1 MQMGFEEGVR
11 ERDFSFLLVLPCSVC
26 VRERERER
34 QTLENRELYKACES
48 AVDTMESVGVA
59 TKLYGL

>member
-1 MQMGFEEGVR
+1 MLCVCVR
-11 ERDFSFLLVLPCSVC
+11 ERE
-26 VRERERER
+26 RERERER